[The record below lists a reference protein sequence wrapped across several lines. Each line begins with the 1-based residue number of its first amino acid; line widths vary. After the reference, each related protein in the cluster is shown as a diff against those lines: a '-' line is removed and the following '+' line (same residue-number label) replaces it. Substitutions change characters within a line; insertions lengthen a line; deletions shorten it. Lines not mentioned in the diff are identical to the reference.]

1 MDTGQTI
8 RAVVSFRR
16 ALTLQPDFTDSRI
29 SLASCLRE
37 LGFHHLAY
45 AAIKTF
51 FCVTQNEKEREKL
64 LIPLIEAMLDL
75 ASSEKSILQLQEV
88 EPIVQM
94 IESEIRANVGQN
106 DPCRAGLV
114 MTQLWLQVKEID
126 RALASRNQVIND
138 TEQFFSKAE
147 NKKYFL
153 SHRFNLLGIVLTG
166 I

>member
-94 IESEIRANVGQN
+94 IESEIRKMWGKMIHAE
-106 DPCRAGLV
+106 
-114 MTQLWLQVKEID
+114 QV
-126 RALASRNQVIND
+126 
-138 TEQFFSKAE
+138 
-147 NKKYFL
+147 
-153 SHRFNLLGIVLTG
+153 LL
-166 I
+166 